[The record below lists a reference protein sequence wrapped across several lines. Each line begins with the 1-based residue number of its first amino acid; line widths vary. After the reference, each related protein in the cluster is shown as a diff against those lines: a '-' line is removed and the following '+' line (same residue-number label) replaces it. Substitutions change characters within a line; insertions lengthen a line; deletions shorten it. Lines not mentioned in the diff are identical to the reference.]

1 MVSEVDG
8 TGMANEL
15 QRRKRNALAETAS
28 RALGERELAYA
39 PRDGNLDG
47 SRLNQFIRD
56 NYKLF
61 LIVFAA
67 TFGLMILYTLNKTP
81 VYTAKSSVML
91 DQRKRQVL
99 QGVDDVVSGLP
110 SDSSVVDTEVEILSS
125 SQMAYHVAQRVG
137 LVPNVDPTK
146 MSMDQLNETSE
157 IVQDVIRNR
166 SIQRSGLTYII
177 NIYFASPDPMRAQ
190 QIADEPVLVPAISRP
205 RRRRSHIIGM
215 VDDMDH
221 RDRPYD

>member
-125 SQMAYHVAQRVG
+125 SQMAYNVAQRVG

-146 MSMDQLNETSE
+146 PFNYSM
-157 IVQDVIRNR
+157 
-166 SIQRSGLTYII
+166 
-177 NIYFASPDPMRAQ
+177 
-190 QIADEPVLVPAISRP
+190 LVNTAGR
-205 RRRRSHIIGM
+205 M
-215 VDDMDH
+215 VGAA
-221 RDRPYD
+221 